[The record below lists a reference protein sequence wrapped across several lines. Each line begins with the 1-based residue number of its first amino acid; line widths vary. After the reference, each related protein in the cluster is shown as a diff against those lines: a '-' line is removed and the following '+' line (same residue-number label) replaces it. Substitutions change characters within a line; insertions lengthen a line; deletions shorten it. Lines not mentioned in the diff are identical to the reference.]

1 MRVDLVVKNIGQL
14 VTMAG
19 PPRPRTRK
27 DIMEFSVIESGAL
40 VISGGRI
47 TGVGKERILKDFEIQ
62 DDTPIIDARGQCV
75 TPGLVDAHT
84 HAVFCGWR
92 EKELA
97 LKLKGYSYMDI
108 LQEGGGILNTVE
120 KTRRATEDELI
131 MQGKKSLN
139 RMLAHG
145 TTTIEAKSGY
155 GLNLEGELKSLR
167 VLKELDRT
175 HPVDIIPTFLGAH
188 VVPEEYKGNKQ
199 DFVDLVINEMI
210 PEVAAQGLAEF
221 CDVFCE
227 EGVFTIEESR
237 DILLAGRTYG
247 LRPKLHADELVPFG
261 GAELAAEVE
270 AATADHL
277 LCSSDAGIKA
287 MVARG
292 VMGVLLPGTS
302 FSLMLPHFAPAV
314 KMLEMGLPLALA
326 TDFNPGSSPTESLQ
340 IIMNLASL
348 KLKMTPEEVM
358 TAVTINGAY
367 AAGRG
372 DSAGSFEQGKLGD
385 VVIWDAPNIE
395 FLMYHYGVNLVDK
408 VIKKGVVVVDGGRVL
423 YETC

>member
-1 MRVDLVVKNIGQL
+1 MKAELVITNIGQL

-19 PPRPRTRK
+19 EPRPRTRR
-27 DIMEFSVIESGAL
+27 DIAGLGVIEQGAL
-40 VISGGRI
+40 VISGGKI
-47 TGVGKERILKDFEIQ
+47 AGVGKDSILSDFEIQ
-62 DDTPIIDARGQCV
+62 ADTTIIDATGQCV

-84 HAVFCGWR
+84 HVVFSGWR
-92 EKELA
+92 EKERA

-108 LQEGGGILNTVE
+108 LKEGGGILNTVR
-120 KTRRATEDELI
+120 KTRKATANELAI
-131 MQGKKSLN
+131 QGKKSLN

-155 GLNLEGELKSLR
+155 GLDLASELKSLR
-167 VLKELDRT
+167 VLQELDRA

-199 DFVDLVINEMI
+199 GFIDLVIDEMI

-227 EGVFTIEESR
+227 EGVFTVEESR
-237 DILLAGRTYG
+237 RVLLAGKKHG

-261 GAELAAEVE
+261 GAELAAEIG
-270 AATADHL
+270 AITADHL
-277 LCSSDAGIKA
+277 LCSSDCGIKA
-287 MVARG
+287 MIAGG
-292 VMGVLLPGTS
+292 VIGVLLPGTA
-302 FSLMLPHFAPAV
+302 FSLMLDHFAPAA
-314 KMLEMGLPLALA
+314 KMLQMGLPLALA

-372 DSAGSFEQGKLGD
+372 DRAGSLERGKLGD
-385 VVIWDAPNIE
+385 IVIWDAPNID

-408 VIKKGVVVVDGGRVL
+408 VIKKGVVVVDGGRVIN
-423 YETC
+423 ETC

>member
-1 MRVDLVVKNIGQL
+1 MKADLVIRNIGQL
-14 VTMAG
+14 VTMTG
-19 PPRPRTRK
+19 PPRPRTRQ
-27 DIMEFSVIESGAL
+27 DITDLGIIEGGAL
-40 VISGGRI
+40 VISGDRI
-47 TGVGKERILKDFEIQ
+47 VGVGKDSILRDFEIQ
-62 DDTPIIDARGQCV
+62 GTPTIDARGQCV

-84 HAVFCGWR
+84 HVVFYGWR

-108 LQEGGGILNTVE
+108 LKEGGGILNTVRN
-120 KTRRATEDELI
+120 TRTATEDELV
-131 MQGKKSLN
+131 MQGRKSLD

-167 VLKELDRT
+167 VLKEMDRT

-188 VVPEEYKGNKQ
+188 AVPEEHRGNKQ
-199 DFVDLVINEMI
+199 GFIDLVINEMI
-210 PEVAAQGLAEF
+210 PEVARQGLAEF

-227 EGVFTIEESR
+227 EGFFTVGESR
-237 DILLAGRTYG
+237 EILLAGKVYG
-247 LRPKLHADELVPFG
+247 LRPKVHADELVSFG
-261 GAELAAEVE
+261 GAELAAEVG
-270 AATADHL
+270 AITADHL
-277 LCSSDAGIKA
+277 LRSSDMGIEA

-292 VMGVLLPGTS
+292 VMGVLLPGTC
-302 FSLMLPHFAPAV
+302 FSLMLDHFAPAV

-348 KLKMTPEEVM
+348 KLRMTPEEVM

-372 DSAGSFEQGKLGD
+372 DSAGSLELGKLGD

-408 VIKKGVVVVDGGRVL
+408 VIKKGVVVVDGGRMV

>member
-27 DIMEFSVIESGAL
+27 DITEFSIIESGAL

-62 DDTPIIDARGQCV
+62 DDTPIIDAGGQCV

-108 LQEGGGILNTVE
+108 LQEGGGILNTVR
-120 KTRRATEDELI
+120 KTRGATEDELVV
-131 MQGKKSLN
+131 QGQKFLN

-261 GAELAAEVE
+261 GAELAAEVG

-372 DSAGSFEQGKLGD
+372 DSAGSLEQGKLGD

>member
-1 MRVDLVVKNIGQL
+1 MKANLVVKNIGQL

-19 PPRPRTRK
+19 APRPRTRN
-27 DIMEFSVIESGAL
+27 DITGSGIIERGVL

-47 TGVGKERILKDFEIQ
+47 AGLGKDSILRDFEIQ
-62 DDTPIIDARGQCV
+62 DDTPVIDARGQCV

-84 HAVFCGWR
+84 HAVFYGWR

-108 LQEGGGILNTVE
+108 LKRDGGILNTVRN
-120 KTRRATEDELI
+120 TRKATEDELV
-131 MQGKKSLN
+131 MQGRKSLN

-175 HPVDIIPTFLGAH
+175 HPIDIIPTFLGAH
-188 VVPEEYKGNKQ
+188 VVPEEYKENKQ
-199 DFVDLVINEMI
+199 GFVDLVINEMI
-210 PEVAAQGLAEF
+210 PEVAAQRMAEF

-227 EGVFTIEESR
+227 EGVFAIEESR
-237 DILLAGRTYG
+237 DILLAGKKCG

-261 GAELAAEVE
+261 GAELAAELG
-270 AATADHL
+270 AITADHL

-292 VMGVLLPGTS
+292 VIGVLLPGTS

-314 KMLEMGLPLALA
+314 KMLEMGLALALA

-340 IIMNLASL
+340 IIMNLATI

-372 DSAGSFEQGKLGD
+372 DSAGSLEEGKLGD

-408 VIKKGVVVVDGGRVL
+408 VIKKGAVVVDGGRVV

>member
-1 MRVDLVVKNIGQL
+1 MKADLVIRNIGQL

-27 DIMEFSVIESGAL
+27 DIGDFGIIEGGAL
-40 VISGGRI
+40 VISDGKI
-47 TGVGKERILKDFEIQ
+47 VGVGQESILEGPEIPEG
-62 DDTPIIDARGQCV
+62 TRIIDAGGQCV

-84 HAVFCGWR
+84 HAAFYGWR

-108 LQEGGGILNTVE
+108 LKGGGGILNTVE
-120 KTRRATEDELI
+120 KTKKATEDDLI

-155 GLNLEGELKSLR
+155 GLDLETELKSLR
-167 VLKELDRT
+167 VLREMDRT

-188 VVPEEYKGNKQ
+188 AVPEEYGKQ
-199 DFVDLVINEMI
+199 DFIDLVINEMI
-210 PEVAAQGLAEF
+210 PEVAAQGMAEF

-227 EGVFTIEESR
+227 EGVFTVGESR
-237 DILLAGRTYG
+237 EILLAGKKYG
-247 LRPKLHADELVPFG
+247 LRPKVHADELVPFG
-261 GAELAAEVE
+261 GAELAAEVG
-270 AATADHL
+270 AITADHL
-277 LCSSDAGIKA
+277 LWSSDEGIKA

-292 VMGVLLPGTS
+292 VIGVLLPGTC
-302 FSLMLPHFAPAV
+302 FSLMLDFAPAV

-340 IIMNLASL
+340 IIMNLASF
-348 KLKMTPEEVM
+348 KLRMTPEEVM

-367 AAGRG
+367 AIGRG
-372 DSAGSFEQGKLGD
+372 DSAGSLEPGKLGD

-395 FLMYHYGVNLVDK
+395 FLMYHYGVNLMDK
-408 VIKKGVVVVDGGRVL
+408 VIKKGIVVVDGGRVVD
-423 YETC
+423 ETC

>member
-27 DIMEFSVIESGAL
+27 DITEFSIIESGAL

-47 TGVGKERILKDFEIQ
+47 IGVGKERILKDLEIQ
-62 DDTPIIDARGQCV
+62 DDTPIIDAGGGCV

-84 HAVFCGWR
+84 HPVFYGWR

-108 LQEGGGILNTVE
+108 LKEGGGILNSVA
-120 KTRRATEDELI
+120 KTRKATANELT

-155 GLNLEGELKSLR
+155 GLNLEGELKSLT

-210 PEVAAQGLAEF
+210 PEVAAQGLADF

-237 DILLAGRTYG
+237 DILLAGRKYG

-261 GAELAAEVE
+261 GAELAAEVG

-372 DSAGSFEQGKLGD
+372 DSAGSLEQGKLGD

>member
-27 DIMEFSVIESGAL
+27 DITEFSIIESGAL

-47 TGVGKERILKDFEIQ
+47 AGVGKDSILRDFEIQ
-62 DDTPIIDARGQCV
+62 GDTPIIDAGGGCV

-84 HAVFCGWR
+84 HPVFYGWR

-97 LKLKGYSYMDI
+97 LKLKGYSYLDI
-108 LQEGGGILNTVE
+108 LKEGGGILNSVA
-120 KTRRATEDELI
+120 KTRKATANELT
-131 MQGKKSLN
+131 MQSKKSLN

-155 GLNLEGELKSLR
+155 GLNLEGELKSLT

-210 PEVAAQGLAEF
+210 PEVAAQGLADF

-237 DILLAGRTYG
+237 DILLAGRKYG

-261 GAELAAEVE
+261 GAELAAEVG

-358 TAVTINGAY
+358 AAVTINGAY

-372 DSAGSFEQGKLGD
+372 DSAGSLEPGKLGD

-408 VIKKGVVVVDGGRVL
+408 VIKKGVVVVDRGRVL